1 MTPHAWCGVGV
12 ITSCV
17 GLGLAGSIFLHPD
30 FGIDKTNK
38 LIRKVHKTASR
49 LTLMFAWITAV
60 VGLLQLTSNVTTI
73 AMYAIPLIALV
84 PFTLM

>member
-1 MTPHAWCGVGV
+1 M

-49 LTLMFAWITAV
+49 LTLIFAWITAV
-60 VGLLQLTSNVTTI
+60 GGLLQLTSDYTTI
-73 AMYAIPLIALV
+73 AIYALPLLALV
-84 PFTLM
+84 PFTLL